1 MATPRAAIG
10 TLLQKEDT
18 PGSGNYV
25 TVALVGNIDGPNL
38 KGDTIDVTNH
48 DNVDMY
54 KEFIVGLKEGG
65 DVKFKLYFDPLELTH
80 QDVIDTF
87 ENRTVANWKIVL
99 PVTAAPAWSFAAV
112 VTAFDPKHDVN
123 GALTADCTVK
133 TSGRPVFA

>member
-10 TLLQKEDT
+10 TLLQIEET
-18 PGSGNYV
+18 PGAGDYR

-65 DVKFKLYFDPLELTH
+65 DVKFKLYFDPLEITH
-80 QDVIDTF
+80 TDALATF
-87 ENRTVANWKIVL
+87 EARTVANWKIVL
-99 PVTAAPAWSFAAV
+99 PVDGAPAWAFAGV
-112 VTAFDPKHDVN
+112 ITAFNPKHDVN
-123 GALTADCTVK
+123 AALTADCTIK
-133 TSGRPVFA
+133 TSGRPVFG